1 MRIFVFGNE
10 FLSED
15 NMAYLVA
22 RHLAQTQEWRDS
34 GHEFVFCRAPEELL
48 DEASPVTILDVAKDA
63 KEVISFND
71 ADALLTRKLMS
82 LHDLDL
88 SYFLKIMKEIEPT
101 KKLKIIAI
109 PPTGE
114 INKIG
119 KGVLSCLHIKD

>member
-48 DEASPVTILDVAKDA
+48 DEASPVTILDVAKTN
-63 KEVISFND
+63 KIE
-71 ADALLTRKLMS
+71 
-82 LHDLDL
+82 L
-88 SYFLKIMKEIEPT
+88 SK
-101 KKLKIIAI
+101 
-109 PPTGE
+109 GE
-114 INKIG
+114 IDE
-119 KGVLSCLHIKD
+119 LSEIVARYTVGYGILEILLNDRRLF